1 VSFARVI
8 VLTIGPVLIIAGC
21 YWLTMAGRGQAALS
35 RPSTPEVSAEEP
47 TAAARELTSLPAA
60 CRVRADELA
69 ALLTADFH
77 LIIRPPYVIAGNL
90 SASELER
97 HYRETIRPTAD
108 VLARCYFERRPDAPI
123 AILLFADNASYRE
136 FSREFDGQRRDA
148 YSGYYER
155 ADRRIMVNVQT
166 GNGTLAHE
174 LTHALAHFDFP
185 DMPEWFDEGLASL
198 HEQAEFSPDGRRL
211 VGAVNWR
218 RYHLLYALRTGRLRP
233 IAALMA
239 TGRIREGHEAVD
251 YAHARYFCMFL
262 QSQNQLIEYYRAFRD
277 NVRTDPTGLATLCRL
292 FNGQTPTEID
302 TQFRHWVLTA
312 CSK

>member
-1 VSFARVI
+1 MSFARVM
-8 VLTIGPVLIIAGC
+8 VLTIGPVLIIAAC
-21 YWLTMAGRGQAALS
+21 YWLTMTDRGQAALAWQ
-35 RPSTPEVSAEEP
+35 STWEVPAGGS
-47 TAAARELTSLPAA
+47 TASPNDGGRLTAA
-60 CRVRADELA
+60 CRRRAGELA

-77 LIIRPPYVIAGNL
+77 LIIRPPYVLAGNL
-90 SASELER
+90 PVSELER

-108 VLARCYFERRPDAPI
+108 VLARCYFRRKPNAPI

-136 FSREFDGQRRDA
+136 FSQEFDGQRRDA

-198 HEQAEFSPDGRRL
+198 HEQAEFSPDGERL
-211 VGAVNWR
+211 LGVVNWR
-218 RYHLLYALRTGRLRP
+218 RYHLLYALRTGRLRS
-233 IAALMA
+233 IAALIA
-239 TGRIREGHEAVD
+239 AERIREGHEAID

-262 QSQNQLIEYYRAFRD
+262 QSRNRLIDYYRTFRD
-277 NVRTDPTGLATLCRL
+277 NVRRDPTGLATLFRL
-292 FNGQTPTEID
+292 FNGQTPAEID
-302 TQFRHWVLTA
+302 AQFRHWLLTA